1 MSKKNF
7 LKGFLLINT
16 LISVFLGIKNSIKGY
31 KDFIPFSSYE
41 GKTFYGKKAFC
52 KTINIYIYTIFMLI
66 FLPIIAL
73 CDFIYD
79 LKHPEYRNK
88 RRT

>member
-16 LISVFLGIKNSIKGY
+16 LIPICLGIKNAKKGY
-31 KDFIPFSSYE
+31 KDFIPFSSFE
-41 GKTFYGKKAFC
+41 GKTYYGKEAFS
-52 KTINIYIYTIFMLI
+52 KTIDMYIFTIFMLI
-66 FLPIIAL
+66 FLPITAF

-79 LKHPEYRNK
+79 LRHPKYRNK
-88 RRT
+88 RRY